1 MLGSQH
7 KTTRISRIKTG
18 EYHNQMNQLTLDENS
33 GKGTKRLRRMKRR
46 NGKTKVEKN
55 NIHMNICTQNYNF
68 LDPSK
73 LICLIVQYTCLQK
86 L

>member
-55 NIHMNICTQNYNF
+55 KKN
-68 LDPSK
+68 PSQSK
-73 LICLIVQYTCLQK
+73 HEGKSRHTYQRTSR
-86 L
+86 